1 MNGSRARSAG
11 PVLWLIV
18 GIPLA
23 TIVGG
28 LVTLWLAAQD
38 GESHR
43 APDPAPQTTKAQHE
57 TQPLPVAPP

>member
-1 MNGSRARSAG
+1 MNGSRARAAG

-23 TIVGG
+23 TIIGG

-38 GESHR
+38 GKSHR
-43 APDPAPQTTKAQHE
+43 TPEPAPQATKAQHE
-57 TQPLPVAPP
+57 AHPLPVAAP